1 MDLEL
6 RTLNRCLHVIH
17 QQTRIH
23 AGQCLFGVRTQHFD
37 IFTLKTPFL
46 DTYNGKPIANTY
58 SHNCMMQSFDAE
70 IWQAV

>member
-1 MDLEL
+1 MFTCDTPTYAYS
-6 RTLNRCLHVIH
+6 RRAVP
-17 QQTRIH
+17 
-23 AGQCLFGVRTQHFD
+23 FGVRTQHFD